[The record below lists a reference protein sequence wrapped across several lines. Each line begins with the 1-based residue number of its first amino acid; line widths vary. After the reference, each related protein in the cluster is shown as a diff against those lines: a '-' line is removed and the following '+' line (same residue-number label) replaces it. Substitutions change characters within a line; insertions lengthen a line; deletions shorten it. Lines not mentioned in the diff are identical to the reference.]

1 MKGRMEGMKKNE
13 GNEGR
18 MKGRM
23 EGMRKEGWKEE
34 GNELMDE

>member
-1 MKGRMEGMKKNE
+1 MEGMKKNE